1 MNLDDTLK
9 RLSKKA
15 GPPATIEEL
24 EDAWAEAFIGADLAT
39 LRKVALTLAR
49 IVAYRGIDGREVP
62 VFDQGQKHEQVARFY
77 LAFHCQVFGRLKDDR
92 PPKI

>member
-1 MNLDDTLK
+1 MNLDDKLK

-15 GPPATIEEL
+15 GQTATIEEL
-24 EDAWAEAFIGADLAT
+24 EDAWAAAFIDADLAT

-62 VFDQGQKHEQVARFY
+62 AFGQSQEHEQVARFY

-92 PPKI
+92 PPEI